1 MSMEIVDRALW
12 TGLTL
17 RKALGGTPNDLKL
30 TAIAPIPVEKIN
42 IQFLLLIM
50 NDQDFLVFEQ
60 TLKNVSKY
68 FLVS

>member
-1 MSMEIVDRALW
+1 MEIVDRALW

-17 RKALGGTPNDLKL
+17 RKALGATPNDLKL

-60 TLKNVSKY
+60 TLKNDSKY